1 MATRLA
7 LRFPVCRKLKF
18 QWLKWKTVFLHD
30 YLLPIVHNQ
39 SISLSTDI
47 PRPLLDFLS
56 WRSSIFVLLSMCLV
70 GTGGILVLGRSSVA
84 KTIVKRPRTDILL
97 LRSRASL
104 VYYKKL
110 ITRLKD
116 YKNIGLKIKRSDW
129 VILVIAGLFV

>member
-1 MATRLA
+1 
-7 LRFPVCRKLKF
+7 
-18 QWLKWKTVFLHD
+18 
-30 YLLPIVHNQ
+30 
-39 SISLSTDI
+39 
-47 PRPLLDFLS
+47 
-56 WRSSIFVLLSMCLV
+56 MCLV

-104 VYYKKL
+104 IYYKKL

>member
-1 MATRLA
+1 MNGHSTRVTLS
-7 LRFPVCRKLKF
+7 C
-18 QWLKWKTVFLHD
+18 
-30 YLLPIVHNQ
+30 LPEIKVSVVEMEDCIPAGLFIHNQ

-47 PRPLLDFLS
+47 LRPLLDFVS

-104 VYYKKL
+104 IYYKKL